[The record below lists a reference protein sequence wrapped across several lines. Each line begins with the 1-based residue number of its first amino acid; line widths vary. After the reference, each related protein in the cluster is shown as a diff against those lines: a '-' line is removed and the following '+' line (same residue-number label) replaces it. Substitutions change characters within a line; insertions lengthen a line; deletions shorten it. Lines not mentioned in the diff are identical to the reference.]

1 LFRRN
6 DKPDGGENRVR
17 RYLTLLLIALI
28 MNATSSECCAFW
40 KSSVKTE
47 QLEQKLENA
56 WKDESTAIKQMR
68 PNRIV
73 RDKMISIH
81 NFNKDPEF
89 IYDRSSFEC
98 DGMIVRIVWFNP
110 RKSLPAIE
118 FLDVT
123 KRGRLPSSISVDV
136 GFSEKEILKRL
147 GKPSVSRKGNLIY
160 YTVDDA
166 KNEIITELTFYLD
179 NRKTVR
185 RIKLERII
193 EIEPLR

>member
-1 LFRRN
+1 MR
-6 DKPDGGENRVR
+6 K
-17 RYLTLLLIALI
+17 YLALLLIALV
-28 MNATSSECCAFW
+28 MNATSSECYAFW

-56 WKDESTAIKQMR
+56 WKDELTAIKQLK
-68 PNRIV
+68 PNRVV

-98 DGMIVRIVWFNP
+98 DGMNVRIIWIVWSNLEKP
-110 RKSLPAIE
+110 RPVIT

-123 KRGRLPSSISVDV
+123 KNGKLPSSIGVDV
-136 GFSEKEILKRL
+136 GVSEKDVLKRL